1 MTTAVDTSSS
11 GYLRGLF
18 GSAQHVYD
26 YAKQVS
32 PALLTV
38 QLERLE
44 GRFQPITAR
53 IKAMGEPLI
62 DSLDARLVGLK
73 EVPRALQARVS
84 NSRLYAAVLK
94 SWLAYGLDYERF
106 ITAVKR
112 VYGEGWQPA
121 LAEKAKALHAFLQ
134 GYVHIDDVLLLAAA
148 LATEGNERLMRAL
161 VTVWEHV
168 PALNM
173 REFVDRLKTAMGKE
187 WKADFTSAGRLFYSL
202 ASLKAAIAGSATAL
216 KSQTTTLVRKAK
228 DVANRTSFLLLRATD
243 QAVDASIVVLDEQWV
258 SRVCSAPG
266 PSVPLRGFDRLA
278 EMEHRLHSELSLF
291 IATKQG
297 ALHDSRSYQ
306 YVSDKVNSLKAI
318 CIRVRA
324 TDVYALT
331 WPQKV
336 KSGLDRVFLYV
347 GLESLVRAFDHTVW
361 EKLDA
366 DEDREVS
373 VGDLVRTVGR
383 VRQVQL
389 TEVMRRLVKAYRATY
404 GRWVKVGAV
413 NGEHQD

>member
-18 GSAQHVYD
+18 GSAQHAYN
-26 YAKQVS
+26 YAKQAS
-32 PALLTV
+32 PSLLIV

-44 GRFQPITAR
+44 GRFQPITSR

-73 EVPRALQARVS
+73 EVPKALQARLS
-84 NSRLYAAVLK
+84 STRLYAAVLK
-94 SWLAYGLDYERF
+94 SWLAHGLDYERY
-106 ITAVKR
+106 ISAVKR
-112 VYGEGWQPA
+112 VYGAGWQPA
-121 LAEKAKALHAFLQ
+121 LAEQSKALHSFLQ
-134 GYVHIDDVLLLAAA
+134 SYVHIDDVLLLAAA
-148 LATEGNERLMRAL
+148 LATEGNERLMHAL

-168 PALNM
+168 PTLNM
-173 REFVDRLKTAMGKE
+173 REFVERLKTSMGKE
-187 WKADFTSAGRLFYSL
+187 WKIDFASAGQLFYSL
-202 ASLKAAIAGSATAL
+202 ATLKAAITASATAL
-216 KSQTTTLVRKAK
+216 KSQTTALVRKAK

-243 QAVDASIVVLDEQWV
+243 QAVNASIVVLDEQWV

-291 IATKQG
+291 ITAKQG
-297 ALHDSRSYQ
+297 ALQDSGTYQ
-306 YVSDKVNSLKAI
+306 YVSDKVNSLKAL
-318 CIRVRA
+318 CVRVRS

-336 KSGLDRVFLYV
+336 KTGLDQVFLYV
-347 GLESLVRAFDHTVW
+347 GLESFVRAFDHTVW
-361 EKLDA
+361 EKLDE
-366 DEDREVS
+366 DEDSEVS

-389 TEVMRRLVKAYRATY
+389 TEVMRRLVKAYRETY
-404 GRWVKVGAV
+404 ARWVKVGAV